1 MLRCMRTTLSLD
13 DDVAALLEQMRK
25 AKNTTFKQVVNAAL
39 REGLARLSSPAEP
52 KLFRTRPVDLGN
64 CYYPNLD
71 NVWDVL
77 DEVEHSGS
85 GR

>member
-1 MLRCMRTTLSLD
+1 MRTTLSLD

-25 AKNTTFKQVVNAAL
+25 ARDTTFKQVVNDAL

-52 KLFRTRPVDLGN
+52 QPFRTQPVDLGN

-71 NVWDVL
+71 DVWDVL

>member
-1 MLRCMRTTLSLD
+1 MRTTLSLD

-25 AKNTTFKQVVNAAL
+25 ARDTTFKQIVNDAL
-39 REGLARLSSPAEP
+39 REGLARLSSPGEP
-52 KLFRTRPVDLGN
+52 QPFRTEPVDLGN
-64 CYYPNLD
+64 CYYPDLD

-77 DEVEHSGS
+77 DEVEHSRS

>member
-1 MLRCMRTTLSLD
+1 MRTTLSLD
-13 DDVAALLEQMRK
+13 DDVAALLEQVRK
-25 AKNTTFKQVVNAAL
+25 ARDTTFKQVVNDAL

-52 KLFRTRPVDLGN
+52 QPFHTQPVELGS

-71 NVWDVL
+71 NVWEVL
-77 DEVEHSGS
+77 DEVEHGGS

>member
-1 MLRCMRTTLSLD
+1 MRTTLSLD
-13 DDVAALLEQMRK
+13 DDVAALLEQTRK
-25 AKNTTFKQVVNAAL
+25 ARDTTFKQIVNDAL
-39 REGLARLSSPAEP
+39 RAGLARLTSPAEIEP
-52 KLFRTRPVDLGN
+52 FRTQPTDLGC

-71 NVWDVL
+71 NVWEVL

>member
-1 MLRCMRTTLSLD
+1 MRTTLSLD
-13 DDVAALLEQMRK
+13 DDVAALLKQVRK
-25 AKNTTFKQVVNAAL
+25 ARDATFKQVVNDAL
-39 REGLARLSSPAEP
+39 REGLARLSSPAKP
-52 KLFRTRPVDLGN
+52 QPFHTRPVDLGR

-77 DEVEHSGS
+77 DEVEHGGS